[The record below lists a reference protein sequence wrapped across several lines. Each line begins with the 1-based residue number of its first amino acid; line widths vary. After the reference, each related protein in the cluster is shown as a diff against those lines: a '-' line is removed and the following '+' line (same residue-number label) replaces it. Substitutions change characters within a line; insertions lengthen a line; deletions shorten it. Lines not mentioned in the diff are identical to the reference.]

1 MTRATVDGLRRLVRP
16 EDVAELRGK
25 RIVDVLPVPRAGT
38 RETEEE
44 QEEPTSTP
52 ETETETETTEETK

>member
-25 RIVDVLPVPRAGT
+25 RIVDVLPFRPAA
-38 RETEEE
+38 EEAAV
-44 QEEPTSTP
+44 EPAA
-52 ETETETETTEETK
+52 EETAEQ

>member
-25 RIVDVLPVPRAGT
+25 RIVDVLPFRPAA
-38 RETEEE
+38 EKAE
-44 QEEPTSTP
+44 
-52 ETETETETTEETK
+52 ETTEEPAEDAAAAPAEEAAEE